1 MEFEIN
7 PQLQNQA
14 MQKKHRSHQVFT
26 FFVAVLIFCIG
37 LGTGSLITSINQ
49 TQSTS
54 KIEQAKQ
61 LLGSKND
68 PDFDLFWQVW
78 NDVKKDHVKQPV
90 DENKLLYGAI
100 AGAVSGLDDPY
111 SMYFTPEQSKEFMDE
126 INGEFEGIGA
136 EVAIKNDQLVVVTP
150 IPSSPAMKAGIQPG
164 DAILAIDGIDTQ
176 GMSLNDAVNKI
187 RGKKDTAVK
196 LMMQRGTEQSFE
208 LSIVRDRIHVDSV
221 TSETLTIGDKR
232 VVHVTINQ
240 FNNDTYKLFSAIA
253 SQITIDRPDGVVL
266 DLRNNPGGYLDA
278 AVDVLSE
285 FVSDGSPVV
294 YERKS
299 DGKDIPYT
307 TKGTPALADIPTVIL
322 MNAGSASASEIVAG
336 ALQDY
341 KKATVIGTTSFGKG
355 TVQDVR
361 NYSDGS
367 TLKLTIAQWLT
378 PQKHI
383 IDKTGVVPE
392 FYKENAKDDYTN
404 NRDPQLDA
412 AKLFFSNNAEFLAT
426 VQPPTEEQKK
436 PLSQK

>member
-1 MEFEIN
+1 
-7 PQLQNQA
+7 
-14 MQKKHRSHQVFT
+14 
-26 FFVAVLIFCIG
+26 
-37 LGTGSLITSINQ
+37 
-49 TQSTS
+49 
-54 KIEQAKQ
+54 
-61 LLGSKND
+61 
-68 PDFDLFWQVW
+68 
-78 NDVKKDHVKQPV
+78 VK
-90 DENKLLYGAI
+90 
-100 AGAVSGLDDPY
+100 
-111 SMYFTPEQSKEFMDE
+111 
-126 INGEFEGIGA
+126 
-136 EVAIKNDQLVVVTP
+136 
-150 IPSSPAMKAGIQPG
+150 
-164 DAILAIDGIDTQ
+164 
-176 GMSLNDAVNKI
+176 KI
-187 RGKKDTAVK
+187 RGAKGTTVK
-196 LMMQRGTEQSFE
+196 LLLQRGDEEPFE
-208 LSIVRDRIHVDSV
+208 LTIARDRIHVDSV
-221 TSETLTIGDKR
+221 TSETLNVGDKR

-240 FNNDTYKLFSAIA
+240 FNNDTYTLFSGIA
-253 SQITIDRPDGVVL
+253 TQISIDRPDGVIL

-285 FVSDGSPVV
+285 FVDDGSPAV

-307 TKGTPALADIPTVIL
+307 TNGSPALAGMPTVVL

-378 PQKHI
+378 PQKKA
-383 IDKTGVVPE
+383 IDKTGVIPE
-392 FYKENAKDDYTN
+392 FYKENAKDDYSN

-412 AKLFFSNNAEFLAT
+412 AKLFFSNNTEFLAT

>member
-1 MEFEIN
+1 MEFEFN
-7 PQLQNQA
+7 KNLQNQA
-14 MQKKHRSHQVFT
+14 MQQKQRAHKAFT
-26 FFVAVLIFCIG
+26 TFVAVLIFCVG
-37 LGTGSLITSINQ
+37 LGVGSLITTIDEG
-49 TQSTS
+49 QSNS
-54 KIEQAKQ
+54 KIQEAKQ
-61 LLGSKND
+61 LLGDKSH
-68 PDFDLFWQVW
+68 PDFNLFWEVW
-78 NDVKKDHVKQPV
+78 NDVKKDHVGQPG
-90 DENKLLYGAI
+90 DEDKILYGAI
-100 AGAVSGLDDPY
+100 AGIVNGLDDPY

-136 EVAIKNDQLVVVTP
+136 EVAIKNEQLVVVSP
-150 IPSSPAMKAGIQPG
+150 IPDSPAMKAGIQPG
-164 DAILAIDGIDTQ
+164 DAILLIDDADTQ
-176 GMSLNDAVNKI
+176 EMSLNEAVTKI
-187 RGKKDTAVK
+187 RGAKGTSVK
-196 LMMQRGTEQSFE
+196 LLLQRGSEAPFE
-208 LSIVRDRIHVDSV
+208 LTIARDRIHVDSV
-221 TSETLTIGDKR
+221 TAETLTVGDKR
-232 VVHVTINQ
+232 IAHITINQ
-240 FNNDTYKLFSAIA
+240 FNNDTYTLFSSIA
-253 SQITIDRPDGVVL
+253 SQIAIDRPDGIVL

-285 FVSDGSPVV
+285 FVDDDTPVV

-307 TKGTPALADIPTVIL
+307 TKGSPALAGFSTVVL

-378 PQKHI
+378 PQKKA

-392 FYKENAKDDYTN
+392 FYKENAKDDYAN

-412 AKLFFSNNAEFLAT
+412 AKLFFTNNPEFVAT
-426 VQPPTEEQKK
+426 VLPPTEDQKK